1 MKKIIKITAVLL
13 VMVLLILSLSGF
25 APRGF
30 TPRLTAPAR
39 NSFHYFTDNLYAQY
53 GWPMPNCAA
62 YAWGRLYEITGV
74 KPKVRPG
81 NANVWF
87 GSGGYPTGKQPALG
101 AVMAWNS
108 GPMGHV
114 AIVEKIHS
122 NGTVTIS
129 ESHSSGGYFN
139 TRVVPAN
146 GSHISGFQG
155 YMYVIDQDAPLIPR
169 TTPQNGSNVFY
180 TTNVRSIGWQNPQS
194 NGATSGTTGQ
204 SLQIEA
210 FRIQMNTRFSGNVEY
225 RAHVR
230 DIGWQSWK
238 KNGEVAGTLAQSRRI
253 EALEIR
259 LTGEMGRNH
268 DIWYRVHVQNT
279 GWLGWAK
286 NGESAGSTGMGLQAE
301 AIEIRL
307 TAKGGA
313 APGSTTT
320 PLRTRTNV
328 TPAPPTTPT
337 NPTTPTIGTAINY
350 NSHLLGIGWQGT
362 RSNGALSGTTGQSRR
377 MEGIRLE
384 LANTPVTGG
393 VRYRTH
399 VSNIGWQNWQ
409 SNGATAGAPN
419 AGLRV
424 EAVQI
429 ELTGNMANRFRVE
442 YRAHVANIGWLGWVR
457 DGAVAGTTGQSRQ
470 MEAIEVRL
478 IPR

>member
-1 MKKIIKITAVLL
+1 MKKFNKIAAVLL
-13 VMVLLILSLSGF
+13 VPVLLILLLSAF
-25 APRGF
+25 APTPRGF

-39 NSFHYFTDNLYAQY
+39 NSYHFFTGNIYAQH

-74 KPKVRPG
+74 RPRVRPG

-87 GSGGYPTGKQPALG
+87 GSGGYLTGNKPALG

-114 AIVEKIHS
+114 AIVEKIHN

-129 ESHSSGGYFN
+129 ESHSSGTFFN
-139 TRVVPAN
+139 TRVVPAD
-146 GSHISGFQG
+146 GSHLRGFQG
-155 YMYVIDQDAPLIPR
+155 FIYVIDRDTPLIPR
-169 TTPQNGSNVFY
+169 TPPRNGSNVFY
-180 TTNVRSIGWQNPQS
+180 TTNIRNLGWQNPQR
-194 NGATSGTTGQ
+194 NGGTSGTTGR
-204 SLQIEA
+204 SLQMEALRIE
-210 FRIQMNTRFSGNVEY
+210 MDTSFSGNVEY
-225 RAHVR
+225 RAHVAN
-230 DIGWQSWK
+230 IGWQGWRR
-238 KNGEVAGTLAQSRRI
+238 NGEIAGTLAQSRRM
-253 EALEIR
+253 EAVEIR
-259 LTGEMGRNH
+259 LTGELARNH
-268 DIWYRVHVQNT
+268 DIWYRVHVQNI
-279 GWLGWAK
+279 GWLGWAR
-286 NGESAGSTGMGLQAE
+286 NGASAGSTGMGLQAE

-307 TAKGGA
+307 TARGGA
-313 APGSTTT
+313 APGSTAT
-320 PLRTRTNV
+320 PLRTRTTANPATATGTSTPV
-328 TPAPPTTPT
+328 T
-337 NPTTPTIGTAINY
+337 GMAINY

-377 MEGIRLE
+377 MEGIQVR

-409 SNGATAGAPN
+409 NNGGTAGVPN
-419 AGLRV
+419 GGLRV

-429 ELTGNMANRFRVE
+429 ELTGNMASRFRVE

-457 DGAVAGTTGQSRQ
+457 DGAIAGTTGQSRQ

-478 IPR
+478 VPR